1 MFDNIISELI
11 SEKSLTKE
19 QLYDIIKESLLAAYL
34 NKYPDALLQISMEK
48 GDNFS
53 VEATKT
59 VVSEVEDDLLEI
71 SLRKARYIKKGLVV
85 GDEVVVPFEEPIGRV
100 EILKARQVIVSKIR
114 EIEAQKVYDEFIK
127 KEGKLIQG
135 TVHKRERN
143 GISVM
148 IQGVFAFL
156 PKALMVPGE
165 KYVAGRPIRALLK
178 EVHSDPRGDG
188 QLILDQASTEFLLA
202 LLEAEIPEL
211 YDKLIEI
218 RAVAR
223 RAGYK
228 SKIVVSSNDPNVDPV
243 GTCIG
248 VGGSRIKPI
257 LKEIGGE
264 KIDVIS
270 WVNSKE
276 DLIKNALRPAVV
288 NRVEI
293 LDHDRAMAWISE
305 DQRAFAIGKM
315 GQNVSLASELVDM
328 NIELV
333 TPKAQKEEI
342 SEDTNNDGLP
352 KAVGDLSET
361 NISDESIA
369 DGSKELSADDISK
382 DSADQANS

>member
-11 SEKSLTKE
+11 SEKSLSKE

-34 NKYPDALLQISMEK
+34 KKYPEALFQISIGKKE
-48 GDNFS
+48 GFS
-53 VEATKT
+53 VEVTKV
-59 VVSEVEDDLLEI
+59 VVSDVQDDLLEI
-71 SLRKARYIKKGLVV
+71 SLRKARHIKKGLEI
-85 GDEVVVPFEEPIGRV
+85 GDQVVVPFEEPIGRV

-114 EIEAQKVYDEFIK
+114 EIEAQKVYDEFVK
-127 KEGKLIQG
+127 KEGKLVQG

-143 GISVM
+143 GISV
-148 IQGVFAFL
+148 IVQGVFAFL
-156 PKALMVPGE
+156 PKNFMVPGE
-165 KYVAGRPIRALLK
+165 KYMAGRPIRALLK
-178 EVHSDPRGDG
+178 EVYADPRGDG
-188 QLILDQASTEFLLA
+188 QLLLDQASSDFLRA

-211 YDKLIEI
+211 YDKLIEV
-218 RAVAR
+218 RAIAR

-228 SKIVVSSNDPNVDPV
+228 SKIVVSSNDANVDPV

-276 DLIKNALRPAVV
+276 DLIKNALRPAIV

-293 LDHDRAMAWISE
+293 LNQERAMAWVSE

-315 GQNVSLASELVDM
+315 GQNVSLASELVGM

-333 TPKAQKEEI
+333 TPKAQK
-342 SEDTNNDGLP
+342 G
-352 KAVGDLSET
+352 
-361 NISDESIA
+361 DES
-369 DGSKELSADDISK
+369 DNTGNFSEGSSSDDQSNDSRSDAFLSAPEESQRL
-382 DSADQANS
+382 S

>member
-1 MFDNIISELI
+1 MFDNVISELI
-11 SEKSLTKE
+11 SEKSLSKE

-34 NKYPDALLQISMEK
+34 KKYPEVLLQVSMEK
-48 GDNFS
+48 GENFS

-59 VVSEVEDDLLEI
+59 VVSDVQDDLLEI
-71 SLRKARYIKKGLVV
+71 SLRKARYVKKGVEL
-85 GDEVVVPFEEPIGRV
+85 GDEIVVPFSEPIGRV

-143 GISVM
+143 GISVT

-165 KYVAGRPIRALLK
+165 KYMAGRPVRALLK
-178 EVHSDPRGDG
+178 EVHPDPRGDG
-188 QLILDQASTEFLLA
+188 QLVLDQASTEFLLA

-211 YDKLIEI
+211 YDKLIEV
-218 RAVAR
+218 RAIAR

-276 DLIKNALRPAVV
+276 DLVKNALRPAVV

-293 LDHDRAMAWISE
+293 LDEDRAMAWVSE

-315 GQNVSLASELVDM
+315 GQNVSLASELVGM

-333 TPKAQKEEI
+333 TPKVQKADEPEAVEVSSEESS
-342 SEDTNNDGLP
+342 SEESPTTPAPAESAAD
-352 KAVGDLSET
+352 VSE
-361 NISDESIA
+361 EST
-369 DGSKELSADDISK
+369 D
-382 DSADQANS
+382 

>member
-1 MFDNIISELI
+1 MFDNVISELI
-11 SEKSLTKE
+11 SEKSLSKE

-34 NKYPDALLQISMEK
+34 KKYPEVLLQVSMEK
-48 GDNFS
+48 GENFS

-59 VVSEVEDDLLEI
+59 VVSDVQDDLLEI
-71 SLRKARYIKKGLVV
+71 SLRKARYVKKGVEL
-85 GDEVVVPFEEPIGRV
+85 GDEIVVPFSEPIGRV

-143 GISVM
+143 GISVT

-165 KYVAGRPIRALLK
+165 KYMAGRPVRALLK
-178 EVHSDPRGDG
+178 EVHPDPRGDG
-188 QLILDQASTEFLLA
+188 QLVLDQASTEFLLA

-211 YDKLIEI
+211 YDKLIEV
-218 RAVAR
+218 RAIAR

-276 DLIKNALRPAVV
+276 DLVKNALRPAVV

-293 LDHDRAMAWISE
+293 LDEDRAMAWVSE

-315 GQNVSLASELVDM
+315 GQNVSLASELVGM

-333 TPKAQKEEI
+333 TPKVQKADEPEAVEVSSEEAS
-342 SEDTNNDGLP
+342 SEESPTTPAPAESAAD
-352 KAVGDLSET
+352 VSE
-361 NISDESIA
+361 EST
-369 DGSKELSADDISK
+369 D
-382 DSADQANS
+382 